1 MGPAPTNTRFHSF
14 RISPSGALR
23 RSVYGRAFQV
33 MQFLPKPRSA
43 VSPAHSV
50 RPSVRPSGS
59 VFRSAPLW
67 SAHLG
72 LSAQPQSVSSFFN
85 VCAGLADPPPPHSVG
100 PAPSP
105 SQTRAALHV
114 PPPAYTDLVL
124 SLDSLPATRDGTY
137 RHSQPICYGTRGL
150 GQ

>member
-1 MGPAPTNTRFHSF
+1 MGTVPMDTRLCSF
-14 RISPSGALR
+14 RIPHRQVPCG
-23 RSVYGRAFQV
+23 RSAYGRTFQV
-33 MQFLPKPRSA
+33 MQFLPTPRSA
-43 VSPAHSV
+43 VSQAHSL
-50 RPSVRPSGS
+50 RPGQSSGAL
-59 VFRSAPLW
+59 RSAPFTW
-67 SAHLG
+67 VCR
-72 LSAQPQSVSSFFN
+72 LSPARARYPAPSST

-124 SLDSLPATRDGTY
+124 SLDSLPATCDSRY
-137 RHSQPICYGTRGL
+137 RHSQPICCRTRGL

>member
-1 MGPAPTNTRFHSF
+1 MGTVPMDTRLRGF
-14 RISPSGALR
+14 RIPHRQVPCG
-23 RSVYGRAFQV
+23 RSAYGRTFQV
-33 MQFLPKPRSA
+33 MQFLPTSRSA
-43 VSPAHSV
+43 VSQAHSLRPRQSSGALRSGPLTWV
-50 RPSVRPSGS
+50 RRLSPGRA
-59 VFRSAPLW
+59 RSPTA
-67 SAHLG
+67 
-72 LSAQPQSVSSFFN
+72 SST

-124 SLDSLPATRDGTY
+124 LLDSLPATCDSRY
-137 RHSQPICYGTRGL
+137 RHSQPICYRTRGL